1 MICGLQHEKSAL
13 RTQIPPVCKSCK
25 SRERGSS
32 LVEQSFVLVFLLT
45 LLFGIIDFGRALYT
59 YHFVSN
65 VAREATR
72 WASVRSSKCTVLPEC
87 PGDTSGKDVQK
98 AFKGNKANLAAMG
111 IDSTKLT
118 FNTKWVAPQ
127 GASTAFC
134 TAPGNVV
141 GCMVHVDVSYS
152 YTFLFG
158 SFIAAPPLTIS
169 SSSEMLVTK

>member
-1 MICGLQHEKSAL
+1 MIHETQRERAAL
-13 RTQIPPVCKSCK
+13 RTPVRPVCK

-45 LLFGIIDFGRALYT
+45 MLFGIIDFGRALYT

-87 PGDTSGKDVQK
+87 PGDNSGKDVQK

-111 IDSTKLT
+111 IDSKQLT
-118 FNTKWVAPQ
+118 FTTTWVVPPGV
-127 GASTAFC
+127 GAASC
-134 TAPGNVV
+134 TAAGLNRV

-158 SFIAAPPLTIS
+158 SFIAAPPLTMS
-169 SSSEMLVTK
+169 SSSEMLVTQ

>member
-1 MICGLQHEKSAL
+1 MSCGFDREKGSRGAQIG
-13 RTQIPPVCKSCK
+13 RTLKNRQ
-25 SRERGSS
+25 RGSS
-32 LVEQSFVLVFLLT
+32 RVEQSFVIVFLLT
-45 LLFGIIDFGRALYT
+45 MMLGTIDFGRALYT

-98 AFKGNKANLAAMG
+98 AFKGNKATLAAMG
-111 IDSTKLT
+111 IDSKKLT

-158 SFIAAPPLTIS
+158 SFIAAPPLTI
-169 SSSEMLVTK
+169 